1 MITII
6 MIYGMAEPGAECAD
20 AIDMIIS
27 RDNFKARVA
36 EAIYTESSNPN
47 EFIFED
53 NIAKKMIALTNAK
66 S

>member
-1 MITII
+1 MN
-6 MIYGMAEPGAECAD
+6 MAEPRAECAD

-27 RDNFKARVA
+27 RDNSKARVA